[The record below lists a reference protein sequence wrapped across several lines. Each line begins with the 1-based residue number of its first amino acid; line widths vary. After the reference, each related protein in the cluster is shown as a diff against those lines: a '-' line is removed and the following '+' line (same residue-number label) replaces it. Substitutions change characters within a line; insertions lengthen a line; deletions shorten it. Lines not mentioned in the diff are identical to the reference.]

1 MDSILSVSPGLIIW
15 TLVNFFIFFFLLFK
29 LGFKQIAKGL
39 KTREDSIRES
49 IEGAERAN
57 LEAKRILE
65 ESQAKLSTAQQEM
78 TEIITK
84 GRTQAEEI
92 VRKAAEDAEKVKQSK
107 VEEAKKEIERSK
119 DNAIKELRKEV
130 ADLVIEAT
138 EKIIGE
144 NIDKEKNYKMIESYI
159 GKIPNN

>member
-57 LEAKRILE
+57 IEAKKILE
-65 ESQAKLSTAQQEM
+65 ESQARLANAQQEM
-78 TEIITK
+78 TEIISK
-84 GRTQAEEI
+84 GRNQAEEI
-92 VRKAAEDAEKVKQSK
+92 VRKATDEAEKVKQAK

-130 ADLVIEAT
+130 ADLVIDAT
-138 EKIIGE
+138 EKIIGD
-144 NIDKEKNYKMIESYI
+144 NLDKEKNYKLIEGYI

>member
-15 TLVNFFIFFFLLFK
+15 TLVNFFIFFFLLYK
-29 LGFKQIAKGL
+29 LGFKQIANGL

-49 IEGAERAN
+49 IEGAEKAN

-65 ESQAKLSTAQQEM
+65 ESQSKLSTAQQEM

-84 GRTQAEEI
+84 GRIQAEEI
-92 VRKAAEDAEKVKQSK
+92 VRKASDDAEKVKQSK

-144 NIDKEKNYKMIESYI
+144 NIDKDKNYKMIESYI

>member
-15 TLVNFFIFFFLLFK
+15 TLVNFFVFFLLLYF
-29 LGFKQIAKGL
+29 LGFKHIAKGL
-39 KTREDSIRES
+39 KTREDSIRDN
-49 IEGAERAN
+49 IDGAEKAN
-57 LEAKRILE
+57 IEAKRILD
-65 ESQAKLSTAQQEM
+65 ESQARLSNAQMEM
-78 TEIITK
+78 TEIISK
-84 GRTQAEEI
+84 GRNQAEEI
-92 VRKAAEDAEKVKQSK
+92 IRKASEEAEKVKQAK

-138 EKIIGE
+138 EKIIGD
-144 NIDKEKNYKMIESYI
+144 NLDKDRNYKLIEGYI